1 MCTLLN
7 TVFFKKHIFSG
18 SLLNRHFSMCPKR
31 SCKTISTTVSEMASS
46 NYTNA
51 DKVSPTV
58 ILNFRPT
65 VQVTKSIPKVTFVT
79 VINDIG
85 SSMGLWLGA
94 SVFSIFKMV
103 KAAPAQWSSSYDDL
117 LNMRSRLTFA
127 VTIFA
132 TLVSISMGIG
142 FFYMSFA

>member
-1 MCTLLN
+1 
-7 TVFFKKHIFSG
+7 
-18 SLLNRHFSMCPKR
+18 
-31 SCKTISTTVSEMASS
+31 MASS

-51 DKVSPTV
+51 DMVSKTV

-65 VQVTKSIPKVTFVT
+65 VQVTKSIPKMSFVT

-103 KAAPAQWSSSYDDL
+103 KAAPAQWSSSYDDF

>member
-1 MCTLLN
+1 
-7 TVFFKKHIFSG
+7 
-18 SLLNRHFSMCPKR
+18 MCPKR

-51 DKVSPTV
+51 DMVSKTV

-103 KAAPAQWSSSYDDL
+103 KAAPAQWSSSYDDFS
-117 LNMRSRLTFA
+117 NMRSRLTFA

>member
-1 MCTLLN
+1 
-7 TVFFKKHIFSG
+7 
-18 SLLNRHFSMCPKR
+18 MCPKR

-58 ILNFRPT
+58 ILNFLPT

-85 SSMGLWLGA
+85 ISMGLWLGA

-103 KAAPAQWSSSYDDL
+103 QTAPTQCCSSNAAFV
-117 LNMRSRLTFA
+117 NVRSMLTIV
-127 VTIFA
+127 VTIIA
-132 TLVSISMGIG
+132 ILLSILVGIV
-142 FFYMSFA
+142 FFYFSFAE

>member
-1 MCTLLN
+1 
-7 TVFFKKHIFSG
+7 
-18 SLLNRHFSMCPKR
+18 
-31 SCKTISTTVSEMASS
+31 MASS
-46 NYTNA
+46 NYTNNA
-51 DKVSPTV
+51 VKVSKMV

-65 VQVTKSIPKVTFVT
+65 VQVTKSIPKMSFVT

-103 KAAPAQWSSSYDDL
+103 QAAPLKCCSSNAAFANL
-117 LNMRSRLTFA
+117 RNTLTFA

-132 TLVSISMGIG
+132 TLVSISMGAV
-142 FFYMSFA
+142 FFFVSFFAW

>member
-1 MCTLLN
+1 
-7 TVFFKKHIFSG
+7 
-18 SLLNRHFSMCPKR
+18 MCPKR
-31 SCKTISTTVSEMASS
+31 SCKAISTTVSEMASS
-46 NYTNA
+46 NYTNP
-51 DKVSPTV
+51 DKVSPRV

-65 VQVTKSIPKVTFVT
+65 VQVTKSIPKMSFVT

-103 KAAPAQWSSSYDDL
+103 KAAPAQWSSSYADF

>member
-1 MCTLLN
+1 
-7 TVFFKKHIFSG
+7 
-18 SLLNRHFSMCPKR
+18 
-31 SCKTISTTVSEMASS
+31 MASS

-51 DKVSPTV
+51 DMVSKTV

-103 KAAPAQWSSSYDDL
+103 KAAPAQWSSSYADSS
-117 LNMRSRLTFA
+117 NMRSRLTFS

-142 FFYMSFA
+142 FFYMSFP

>member
-1 MCTLLN
+1 
-7 TVFFKKHIFSG
+7 
-18 SLLNRHFSMCPKR
+18 MCPKR

-51 DKVSPTV
+51 DMVSKRV

-65 VQVTKSIPKVTFVT
+65 VQVTKSIPKMSFVT

-103 KAAPAQWSSSYDDL
+103 QAAPLKCCSSNDAFANL
-117 LNMRSRLTFA
+117 RNTLTFA

-132 TLVSISMGIG
+132 TLVSISIG
-142 FFYMSFA
+142 AVFFFMSFDW

>member
-1 MCTLLN
+1 
-7 TVFFKKHIFSG
+7 
-18 SLLNRHFSMCPKR
+18 MCPKR

-58 ILNFRPT
+58 ILNFLPT

-103 KAAPAQWSSSYDDL
+103 QTASAQCSSNAAFVNVRSVLTIAVIIIAIL
-117 LNMRSRLTFA
+117 LS
-127 VTIFA
+127 I
-132 TLVSISMGIG
+132 LVGVV
-142 FFYMSFA
+142 FFYFSFAE

>member
-1 MCTLLN
+1 
-7 TVFFKKHIFSG
+7 
-18 SLLNRHFSMCPKR
+18 
-31 SCKTISTTVSEMASS
+31 MASS

-58 ILNFRPT
+58 ILNFLPT

-103 KAAPAQWSSSYDDL
+103 QTAPTQCCSSNDAFANL
-117 LNMRSRLTFA
+117 RNTLTFA

-132 TLVSISMGIG
+132 TLVSISMGAV
-142 FFYMSFA
+142 FFVMSFA

>member
-1 MCTLLN
+1 
-7 TVFFKKHIFSG
+7 
-18 SLLNRHFSMCPKR
+18 MCPKR

-58 ILNFRPT
+58 ILNFLPT

-85 SSMGLWLGA
+85 SSMGLWLGE

-103 KAAPAQWSSSYDDL
+103 QIAPTQCCSSNAACECEKHAYYCSHYNYNSIVHSCWRCL
-117 LNMRSRLTFA
+117 LL
-127 VTIFA
+127 
-132 TLVSISMGIG
+132 
-142 FFYMSFA
+142 FFIC